1 MVRRMVRAWALRHWR
16 FRGPLVEDAE
26 QDCLLKW
33 IPARRQAPDRAKAR
47 LAPLLASVINSVLT
61 DRTRFS
67 LALKRAGAEQAED
80 IADHVND
87 TPAAPRDDDLSIMV
101 RSIIDRLPA
110 LQQKICHLRMTDH
123 TFEEIQGL
131 LHISRRRFDH
141 EWLLILNEFRKAG
154 IDHP

>member
-1 MVRRMVRAWALRHWR
+1 MVRRMVRAWALKYWR
-16 FRGPLVEDAE
+16 FRGPTLEDAE

-33 IPARRQAPDRAKAR
+33 IPARRQAADRSKDA
-47 LAPLLASVINSVLT
+47 LAPLLASVVNSVLT
-61 DRTRFS
+61 DRTRFR
-67 LALKRAGAEQAED
+67 LAQKRAAAEQAED
-80 IADHVND
+80 ISDHVND
-87 TPAAPRDDDLSIMV
+87 APTATPDHDLRIMV

-123 TFEEIQGL
+123 TFEEIQAV

-141 EWLLILNEFRKAG
+141 EWALILNEFRKAG